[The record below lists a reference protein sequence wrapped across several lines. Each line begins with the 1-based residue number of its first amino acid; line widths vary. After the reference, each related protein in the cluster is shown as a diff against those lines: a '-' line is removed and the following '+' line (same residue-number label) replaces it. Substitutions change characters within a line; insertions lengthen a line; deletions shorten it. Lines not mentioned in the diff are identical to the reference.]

1 MFYLCF
7 DGTWVHVVTEKDLLR
22 LIYVYGDCCLLPVFW
37 LYLGTCYD
45 RKGSIWVDLCF
56 YGLPVFRWYLGTCC
70 DQKGITWVSLR
81 LPKLVLQFLCRTC
94 V

>member
-22 LIYVYGDCCLLPVFW
+22 LIYVYGDCGLLPVFW

-45 RKGSIWVDLCF
+45 
-56 YGLPVFRWYLGTCC
+56 
-70 DQKGITWVSLR
+70 QKGVCLS
-81 LPKLVLQFLCRTC
+81 
-94 V
+94 